1 MKRIIALAAIMAF
14 IMGFAGLAIAQDS
27 DVAKKGTIPQI
38 LKRGTLTV
46 GLEAGYLPFE
56 MRNKKGE
63 IVGFD
68 VDMATEMAKAM
79 GVKLKLVNTAW
90 DGIIPAL
97 MTKKFDIIM
106 SGMTITQERNLKV
119 NFCLPYIVVGQT
131 VLVAS
136 KHEGT
141 ITSYRDLN
149 DPKYTIATKLGT
161 TGDLSTKKYIPK
173 AKRNAFEDE
182 RVAIMEVVNGKADAF
197 VYDHPMCAVN
207 NAKYPGKFLFL
218 DEPFTFEPL
227 GWAIRK
233 GDPDMLNWMNN
244 FLLQM
249 KGDGTYDKI
258 YRKWFLSNSWLGELQ

>member
-1 MKRIIALAAIMAF
+1 MKRLIALVALTTLVL
-14 IMGFAGLAIAQDS
+14 GFAGLAIAQDS
-27 DVAKKGTIPQI
+27 DVTNKGVIPQI
-38 LKRGTLTV
+38 LKRGELVV

-68 VDMATEMAKAM
+68 VDVAKAMAKAM
-79 GVKLKLVNTAW
+79 GVKLELVNTAW
-90 DGIIPAL
+90 DGIVPAL

-106 SGMTITQERNLKV
+106 SGMTVTQERNLKV
-119 NFCLPYIVVGQT
+119 NFCDPYIVVGQT
-131 VLVAS
+131 VLMAA
-136 KHEGT
+136 KHLGK
-141 ITSYRDLN
+141 ITSYKQLN

-207 NAKYPGKFLFL
+207 NAKYPGKFVFL

-227 GWAIRK
+227 GWAVRK
-233 GDPDMLNWMNN
+233 GDPDFMNWLNN
-244 FLLQM
+244 FLAQI
-249 KGDGTYDKI
+249 KGDGTYAAI
-258 YRKWFLSNSWLGELQ
+258 YAKWFLSNDWLAELQ